1 MEYKF
6 SFEKLDVWQLA
17 KDLVKKLYQI
27 TKTVPESE
35 KFGVVSQINRA
46 AISVTAN
53 IAEGSSRIG
62 KKDQSRFYV
71 MAYSSLLEL
80 TSHLIIT
87 KELGFIKD
95 DELKDLR
102 IQISEISNKLNAL
115 NKSTKTKRLTN

>member
-1 MEYKF
+1 M
-6 SFEKLDVWQLA
+6 A
-17 KDLVKKLYQI
+17 KELIKALYPI
-27 TKTVPESE
+27 TKSFPDGE
-35 KFGVVSQINRA
+35 KFGLVSQINRA

-87 KELGFIKD
+87 NELGFIKD
-95 DELKDLR
+95 EELKELR
-102 IQISEISNKLNAL
+102 NQISEISNKLNAL
-115 NKSTKTKRLTN
+115 NKSTKLKNSSTTKRINN

>member
-1 MEYKF
+1 MTYKF

-17 KDLVKKLYQI
+17 KELVKKIYQI
-27 TKTVPESE
+27 TKAFRDGERY
-35 KFGVVSQINRA
+35 GLISQINRS

-87 KELGFIKD
+87 NELGFIKD

-102 IQISEISNKLNAL
+102 IQISELSNKLNAL
-115 NKSTKTKRLTN
+115 NKSTTKRINN